1 MIRNLLK
8 TTLGLVGMLAMLLT
22 GCNKTQHET
31 EEFPDDY
38 NSGITIGLNTSEVV
52 GKPLGDIHLFFF
64 DVSDKLVKHE
74 YYANLHDLALSRT
87 WLEEGHYT
95 IFAIL
100 NTDAGLMPSV
110 RSAANSE
117 LPDITFFNFKYW
129 VHSLPAEY
137 PNLLTGLVRC
147 EVEQGI
153 KLIMID
159 LKAGSGAADIA
170 TVTLN
175 LTFPSPLLP
184 DFIPL
189 RSAGAERLR
198 TVAEVYEKGTE
209 NRILR
214 KETFVT
220 STSTEGV
227 YQLELL
233 LPSGEYD
240 LRLWGDYVSDEKVD
254 NHYITTNLQMVK
266 ILGKDQYKAN
276 TDTRDAFTQ
285 TTGLTVANTDL
296 SKDITMLRPLAKYRL
311 VAMDVKQFKNLA
323 VKYGFPPIE
332 DITIDIRYDGFLP
345 TSYNTVTKKPN
356 GSEQNYAYVS
366 ALEDVTDTEA
376 QVGKDFIFVNGDQ
389 SLVEITILIKNK
401 NTGKII
407 SKVSGVKVNY
417 RAGYLTT
424 VRGDFLTG
432 GATGGDINI
441 DTEWDEDFT
450 VEF

>member
-1 MIRNLLK
+1 MIQNLLK
-8 TTLGLVGMLAMLLT
+8 TTFGLIGMLAVLLT
-22 GCNKTQHET
+22 GCDKTQHET
-31 EEFPDDY
+31 QELPEGRT
-38 NSGITIGLNTSEVV
+38 SGITIGLNTSEVTV
-52 GKPLGDIHLFFF
+52 KPLGDIHLFFF

-74 YYANLHDLALSRT
+74 YYANMHDLALSRT

-100 NTDAGLMPSV
+100 NTDAALMPSP
-110 RSAANSE
+110 RMAANAE
-117 LPDITFFNFKYW
+117 LPDISFFDFKYW
-129 VHSLPAEY
+129 VYSLPAEY

-147 EVEQGI
+147 EVEKGV

-159 LKAGSGAADIA
+159 LKDGSGAADIA
-170 TVTLN
+170 VVTLN

-209 NRILR
+209 NRFLR
-214 KETFVT
+214 KEAFVAP
-220 STSTEGV
+220 TSTEGV
-227 YQLELL
+227 YQLELV

-240 LRLWGDYVSDEKVD
+240 LRLWSDYASDEKVD
-254 NHYITTNLQMVK
+254 NHYLTTNMQMVK
-266 ILGKDQYKAN
+266 ILGKDLYTAN
-276 TDTRDAFTQ
+276 TDARDAFTQ
-285 TTGLTVANTDL
+285 TAGLTVANIDL

-311 VAMDVKQFKNLA
+311 VATDVKQFKNLA
-323 VKYGFPPIE
+323 AKYGFPPIE
-332 DITIDIRYDGFLP
+332 DIAIDVRYDGFLP

-366 ALEDVTDTEA
+366 VLADVTDTEA

-389 SLVEITILIKNK
+389 SQVEITILIKNK
-401 NTGKII
+401 NTGKTI